1 LEHAAPK
8 VSSGVVTPSE
18 SESESA
24 SDDGAEDSVGAA
36 SALLGSELESESWLL
51 EQAAMDT
58 AASAAATSEATRWV
72 FFTGDP
78 P

>member
-1 LEHAAPK
+1 LEQAAPNT
-8 VSSGVVTPSE
+8 SDGVVTPSE
-18 SESESA
+18 AA
-24 SDDGAEDSVGAA
+24 SDDGAADSVGAA
-36 SALLGSELESESWLL
+36 SALLGSELGSWLL
-51 EQAAMDT
+51 EHAAMDT